1 MEGTPFTIAMVNR
14 KGGVGKSGSCHQLS
28 GCFSQMGYRVL
39 LVDMDPQ
46 ASLTQGFFGPAA
58 TEALP
63 PRKDRTSPVRRRI
76 RHGPGGAL
84 SPDRVRANHSPS
96 RHPRPWD
103 RFNKPEPETTGSLQR
118 SLRAFLGEV
127 EHRFDVVIIDCPPNL
142 YLCSWNA
149 LLAADFAVVPLQAED
164 FGAQGIPHIQR
175 AIDRV
180 VESANPRLK
189 LMGYL
194 LTMFDKRLAIHL
206 AYEERL
212 RELYGP
218 MVFNAVFPARK
229 DIKEAIASRRPIHH
243 LRPRSSAAGEVMAI
257 AEELIRRVPETR
269 ARPAGFLRPGE
280 RVVGGQ
286 ITRRAI

>member
-1 MEGTPFTIAMVNR
+1 MEGVPFTIAMVNR

-28 GCFSQMGYRVL
+28 GCFARLGLRVL
-39 LVDMDPQ
+39 LADMDPQ

-63 PRKDRTSPVRRRI
+63 PRKTALALFDDAYDPDPVELLAPTAFDRITVL
-76 RHGPGGAL
+76 PGAHAL
-84 SPDRVRANHSPS
+84 
-96 RHPRPWD
+96 D
-103 RFNKPEPETTGSLQR
+103 RFNKSEPETTGSLQR
-118 SLRAFLGEV
+118 SLGAFLGEV
-127 EHRFDVVIIDCPPNL
+127 KDRFDVVLIDCPPNL

-149 LLAADFAVVPLQAED
+149 LLAADFVVVPLQAED

-175 AIDRV
+175 AVDRV
-180 VESANPRLK
+180 AESANPRLK

-194 LTMFDKRLAIHL
+194 LTLFDKRLAIHL

-218 MVFNAVFPARK
+218 MVLDAVFPARK

-243 LRPRSSAAGEVMAI
+243 LRPRTSAAREVMAI
-257 AEELIRRVPETR
+257 AEEILRRVPETR
-269 ARPAGFLRPGE
+269 ARPAEFLRPGE

>member
-1 MEGTPFTIAMVNR
+1 MEGVPFTVAMVNR

-28 GCFSQMGYRVL
+28 GCFARLGLRVL
-39 LVDMDPQ
+39 LADMDPQ

-63 PRKDRTSPVRRRI
+63 PGKTALALFDDAYDPDPEELLAPTAFERI
-76 RHGPGGAL
+76 TVLPGAHAL
-84 SPDRVRANHSPS
+84 
-96 RHPRPWD
+96 D
-103 RFNKPEPETTGSLQR
+103 RFNKPEPETTGPLQR
-118 SLRAFLGEV
+118 SLGAFLGEV
-127 EHRFDVVIIDCPPNL
+127 KGRFDVVLIDCPPNL

-149 LLAADFAVVPLQAED
+149 LLAADFVVVPLQAED

-175 AIDRV
+175 AIDLV
-180 VESANPRLK
+180 AGTANPKLK

-194 LTMFDKRLAIHL
+194 LTLFDKRLAIHL

-218 MVFNAVFPARK
+218 MVLDAVFPARK

-243 LRPRSSAAGEVMAI
+243 LRPRASAAREVMAI
-257 AEELIRRVPETR
+257 AEEILRRVPETR
-269 ARPAGFLRPGE
+269 ARPAGLLRPGE
-280 RVVGGQ
+280 RAAGGQ